1 MAVTTG
7 RARATTRVGTLS
19 DRAPIRHLD
28 PVLLAS
34 AFLLT
39 VVGMLAIYSAT
50 QQVSASGGDPWSFVR
65 KQIFAWVIA
74 GVLLAAVSLFDYR
87 LAKVWAPILYGATL
101 ILLLL
106 VRTPLGTAAKGA
118 QRGFYL
124 AGFQFTP
131 SEWAKITLAI
141 MLAAFLSEI
150 KSSELSLRDLL
161 QASALA
167 LFPMFL
173 VFVQPDIGTTIVLA
187 AALGGVVVVAGA
199 RARHLAV
206 LAATAVL
213 LIALAFQ
220 MGLIK
225 QYQLDRL
232 KCLTGC
238 ANTQNTYNK
247 DQSEIAIGLGGSF
260 GTGYLKGTQTNLG
273 FVPEQHTDFIFT
285 VIGEEFGFMGAV
297 VVLSLY
303 ALLLWRAIRISM
315 LSKDKFGTYLAA
327 AIASMIA
334 IQMFVNVGMTVG
346 IMPITGIPLPFIS
359 YGGSS
364 LIANYVAIGLL
375 LNIHMRRLTTGV
387 GA

>member
-7 RARATTRVGTLS
+7 RTRGTMHVRTLS

-28 PVLLAS
+28 PVLLTT

-39 VVGMLAIYSAT
+39 LVGVAAIYSAT
-50 QQVSASGGDPWSFVR
+50 HQATASGDPWSFVKR
-65 KQIFAWVIA
+65 QIAAWVIA

-87 LAKVWAPILYGATL
+87 LAKVWAPILYGASL
-101 ILLLL
+101 FLLLL

-118 QRGFYL
+118 QRGFYV

-131 SEWAKITLAI
+131 SEWAKVALAI

-150 KSSELSLRDLL
+150 KASELSLRDLIR
-161 QASALA
+161 ASALA
-167 LFPMFL
+167 LVPMFL
-173 VFVQPDIGTTIVLA
+173 VFLQPDIGTTIVMA
-187 AALGGVVVVAGA
+187 AILGGVVVVAGA
-199 RARHLAV
+199 RPRHLAV

-232 KCLTGC
+232 RCFTGC
-238 ANTQNTYNK
+238 EGSEATYNK
-247 DQSEIAIGLGGSF
+247 DQSEIAIGLGGVF
-260 GTGYLKGTQTNLG
+260 GTGWLKGTQTNLG
-273 FVPEQHTDFIFT
+273 FVPEQHTDFVFT
-285 VIGEEFGFMGAV
+285 VLGEEFGFAGAV
-297 VVLSLY
+297 VVLLLY
-303 ALLLWRAIRISM
+303 AVLLWRAIRIAM

-327 AIASMIA
+327 GIASMIA
-334 IQMFVNVGMTVG
+334 IQMFVNIGMTVG
-346 IMPITGIPLPFIS
+346 IMPITGIPLPFVS

-364 LIANYVAIGLL
+364 LITNYVAIGLL
-375 LNIHMRRLTTGV
+375 LNIHMRRLTV
-387 GA
+387 GAGV